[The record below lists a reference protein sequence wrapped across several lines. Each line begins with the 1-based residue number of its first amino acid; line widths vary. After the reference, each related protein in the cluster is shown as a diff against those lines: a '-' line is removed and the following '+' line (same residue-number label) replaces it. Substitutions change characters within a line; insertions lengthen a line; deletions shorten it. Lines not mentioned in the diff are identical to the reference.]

1 MIRHIVSWRLAAE
14 DAAQRADDARGVKQR
29 LEALRGAVAAERIE
43 VGIDLGDTDGNWHVV
58 LVSDFATRDDLA
70 AYQAHPLHLE
80 AAGFIR
86 SVVDARSCV
95 DYEVA

>member
-14 DAAQRADDARGVKQR
+14 DAAQREADARGVKQR

-43 VGIDLGDTDGNWHVV
+43 VGIDLGDTDGNWDVV

-70 AYQAHPLHLE
+70 AYQAHPLHVE